1 MADTVRRI
9 EYYYVKVPDQPGTAA
24 RTLGPLKQSG
34 VNLIAYLA
42 FPIGDKQSQ
51 LDLVPE
57 NPAALKEAARKADI
71 PLSTGKKAFLIQGD
85 DRVGATADTVSKL
98 AEAKIN
104 IIGTMATAAGG
115 GRYGMVLWV
124 APAEYERAAKALGV

>member
-1 MADTVRRI
+1 MADAVRRI
-9 EYYYVKVPDQPGTAA
+9 GYYHVKVPDEPGTAA
-24 RTLGPLKQSG
+24 RTLGLLKKSG
-34 VNLIAYLA
+34 LNLLAFLA

-57 NPAALKEAARKADI
+57 DLAALKEAASKAAI
-71 PLSTGKKAFLIQGD
+71 PLSDAKNAFLIQGD
-85 DRVGATADTVSKL
+85 DRVGAVVDTVGKL

-104 IIGTMATAAGG
+104 ITATMATAAGG

-124 APAEYERAAKALGV
+124 APADYEAAAKALGV

>member
-85 DRVGATADTVSKL
+85 DRVGATAGTVSKL

-124 APAEYERAAKALGV
+124 APADYERAAKALGV

>member
-9 EYYYVKVPDQPGTAA
+9 GYYHVKVPDEPGTAA

-34 VNLIAYLA
+34 VNLFAYLA

-57 NPAALKEAARKADI
+57 DLAALKEAAGKAGI
-71 PLSTGKKAFLIQGD
+71 PLSDAKNAFLIQGD
-85 DRVGATADTVSKL
+85 DRVGAVVDTVGKL

-104 IIGTMATAAGG
+104 ITATSATAAGG

-124 APAEYERAAKALGV
+124 APANYEAAAKALGV

>member
-9 EYYYVKVPDQPGTAA
+9 EYYYVKVPAEPGTAA
-24 RTLGPLKQSG
+24 QTLGPLKQSG
-34 VNLIAYLA
+34 VNLVAYQA

-57 NPAALKEAARKADI
+57 DPAAFKVAAGKAGI
-71 PLSTGKKAFLIQGD
+71 PLSEAKKAFLVQGD
-85 DRVGATADTVSKL
+85 DRAGAVVDTVSKL

-104 IIGTMATAAGG
+104 ITATMATAAGG
-115 GRYGMVLWV
+115 GNYGMVLWV
-124 APAEYERAAKALGV
+124 APADYEAAAKALGV

>member
-1 MADTVRRI
+1 MTDTVRRI
-9 EYYYVKVPDQPGTAA
+9 EYYYVKVPDEPGTAA

-34 VNLIAYLA
+34 LNLLAYMA
-42 FPIGDKQSQ
+42 FPVGEKQSQ

-57 NPAALKEAARKADI
+57 DPVAFKEAASKAGI
-71 PLSTGKKAFLIQGD
+71 ALSGGKNAFLIQGD
-85 DRVGATADTVSKL
+85 DRVGAVVDTVGKL

-104 IIGTMATAAGG
+104 ITATMAAAAGG

-124 APAEYERAAKALGV
+124 APDDYEAAAKALGI

>member
-1 MADTVRRI
+1 MAETVRRI
-9 EYYYVKVPDQPGTAA
+9 EYYYVKVSDEPGTAA

-34 VNLIAYLA
+34 VNLLAYLA

-57 NPAALKEAARKADI
+57 DPAAFKVAAGKAGI
-71 PLSTGKKAFLIQGD
+71 PLSEAKKAFLVQGD
-85 DRVGATADTVSKL
+85 DRTGAVMDTVSKL

-104 IIGTMATAAGG
+104 ITATMATAAGA
-115 GRYGMVLWV
+115 GRYGLVLWV
-124 APAEYERAAKALGV
+124 SPADYEGAAKALGV